1 MVLGEP
7 KFMGV
12 EGVSDVKSFERS
24 HVVCHCSKDESTATQ
39 RQLTR
44 YDVPYL
50 LRCDWRYQE
59 RQRED

>member
-1 MVLGEP
+1 
-7 KFMGV
+7 V
-12 EGVSDVKSFERS
+12 EGASDVKSFERS

-39 RQLTR
+39 RQLTL

-50 LRCDWRYQE
+50 LRRDRRYQE